1 MKKRTLFFILVTI
14 VSAATIMAC
23 NRGSKK
29 TSDTGVKTEPVAI
42 EVSIAG
48 MHCTG
53 CEETIQMRV
62 GDLEGVKSVK
72 ASWQAGN
79 AFIEFYPDKVDT
91 SKIRERINSSG
102 YSVNKFIIP

>member
-1 MKKRTLFFILVTI
+1 MKNQKLFFILVLA
-14 VSAATIMAC
+14 VSTAAMIAC
-23 NRGSKK
+23 SGGSKK
-29 TSDTGVKTEPVAI
+29 TADTGVKAEPVAI

-53 CEETIQMRV
+53 CEETIKMRV

-72 ASWQAGN
+72 ASFQAGN

-91 SKIRERINSSG
+91 AEIRERINSSG
-102 YSVNKFIIP
+102 YSVNKFILP